1 MGPHMT
7 VDWSKRW
14 ADGRIGFHS
23 SEINPRLSDH
33 LDLLTAGEASRVL
46 VPLCGKSL
54 DMKFLRDRGH
64 EVVGVEMVEPALEAF
79 FAENDLSMLRTQQG
93 GHPVFTSE
101 GITAIA
107 SDFFDVSPAMVG
119 TFECVWDRAAM
130 VALPPELRD
139 RYAEHLTRLVAP
151 GGRILMVTFHY
162 DPQRMSGPP
171 FSLGGDEI
179 EARFSERFEVRTL
192 ADDDWLQHEPHWAN
206 RGLDW
211 LKVGT
216 FLLTRRS

>member
-1 MGPHMT
+1 M
-7 VDWSKRW
+7 WRSQKRISQHLC
-14 ADGRIGFHS
+14 APVLNPNSRIGCV
-23 SEINPRLSDH
+23 
-33 LDLLTAGEASRVL
+33 A
-46 VPLCGKSL
+46 PL
-54 DMKFLRDRGH
+54 
-64 EVVGVEMVEPALEAF
+64 
-79 FAENDLSMLRTQQG
+79 N
-93 GHPVFTSE
+93 
-101 GITAIA
+101 
-107 SDFFDVSPAMVG
+107 
-119 TFECVWDRAAM
+119 FETM
-130 VALPPELRD
+130 HLPPELRD